1 MEGPPSDAREQPP
14 QQAAMVLH
22 DTDLSP
28 LEIVARLEALVVG
41 LGLATS
47 ATFVPASAGTPE
59 VGADSLAVPITRPGS
74 ATGRGLLAGWL
85 CCAGADPG
93 DRQKLTML
101 GAHAGVALGALA
113 RVREVEAREE
123 QVRRVAEHLQDSLLP
138 VLPEVRGASVAVQY
152 RAAAREARVG
162 GDFYDVFTLP
172 DGRVFIAVG
181 DVMGKGVEA
190 AGRTSMITQT
200 LRALVLQG
208 LPLDVLLARADEQV
222 SYQDPDIMATV
233 WCGFYE
239 PSTGELAFASLGH
252 PPALL
257 MRADGEPLHLTME
270 GLPLGL
276 RNLTD
281 EPPECRDRQ
290 LQPRDLLVLY
300 TDGVVEASRDYLAG
314 QEALLAAIEARRGEP
329 LNEMVQNALDELLH
343 DAGHTDDAVMLLLR
357 RR

>member
-1 MEGPPSDAREQPP
+1 MA
-14 QQAAMVLH
+14 LH
-22 DTDLSP
+22 DSDLSP
-28 LEIVARLEALVVG
+28 GDIVERLQELVVG
-41 LGLATS
+41 LGLASAARFVPTS
-47 ATFVPASAGTPE
+47 AGHP
-59 VGADSLAVPITRPGS
+59 GAHGQALAVPVTQPGT
-74 ATGRGLLAGWL
+74 AVGLGRLAGWL
-85 CCAGADPG
+85 CCQDSDPR
-93 DRQKLTML
+93 DLAKIQML

-123 QVRRVAEHLQDSLLP
+123 QVRRVAEQLQDSLLP
-138 VLPEVRGASVAVQY
+138 VLPEVAGASVAVQY
-152 RAAAREARVG
+152 RAAARDARVG
-162 GDFYDVFTLP
+162 GDFYDVFPLP
-172 DGRVFIAVG
+172 DGRVLIVVG

-200 LRALVLQG
+200 LRALALQD
-208 LPLDVLLARADEQV
+208 LPLDELLARADRQV
-222 SYQDPDIMATV
+222 SYQDPDMMATV

-239 PSTGELAFASLGH
+239 PATGELAFASLGH

-290 LQPRDLLVLY
+290 LQSRDLLVLY

-314 QEALLAAIEARRGEP
+314 QEALQAAIAERRGEP
-329 LNEMVQNALDELLH
+329 LAQIVQDALDDLLR